1 MDPLKIVSEMVGV
14 RQDILEL
21 SRKVE
26 DRSRKMDLLIDQ
38 LLEWMK
44 HKRIIE
50 TRKV

>member
-26 DRSRKMDLLIDQ
+26 DRSRKMDRLIDQ